1 MPPAP
6 AVALVATTAM
16 TTTVKAA
23 ACAAVNPRVMI
34 VTDDTGTEH
43 YQHVAEQVTCD
54 ECARDEKRAM
64 VMGLVVGVAAGAVA
78 AWLIVRS

>member
-23 ACAAVNPRVMI
+23 ACAAVNHRLMT
-34 VTDDTGTEH
+34 VTDETNSEH
-43 YQHVAEQVTCD
+43 YTHVAEQVTCD

-64 VMGLVVGVAAGAVA
+64 VLGVVVGVAAGAVV

>member
-1 MPPAP
+1 
-6 AVALVATTAM
+6 M
-16 TTTVKAA
+16 TTTARAV
-23 ACAAVNPRVMI
+23 ACAAVNPSVMT

-64 VMGLVVGVAAGAVA
+64 VMGLVLGVAAGAVA